1 MLIKRISKLFLT
13 SAITAVL
20 SISSTAAAA
29 TEWTTVTVWPE
40 SNYHVKALR
49 QFAAGVARVTNGEVK
64 MVVHSGGSLGLKGP
78 ELLSAVRDGIVQ
90 VADML
95 MTQQVGQAPL
105 LGLESVPYLT
115 RNYQELA
122 QLQKIALPYYQ
133 KIAEQNNQKFL
144 YFLPWPGQGL
154 FSKSPSNTIE
164 GFKNIKVRTVDKNG
178 TDFFKALGSAPIQMP
193 WSEVVPALAS
203 GAIDGVTTSS
213 PSGADGKFWEFL
225 KHFNR
230 LNWQSASQAISVN
243 RDAWNKI
250 SPKNQK
256 AIEAL
261 AAELQPKFWVM
272 AAEQDQQALELL
284 KKNNMQVI
292 EPDAALV
299 AALAKAA
306 EPLWVD
312 FMKRVGPDAQ
322 KIIKEYRQVSGR

>member
-1 MLIKRISKLFLT
+1 MLTKRITAFLAT
-13 SAITAVL
+13 SILGAAMSVG
-20 SISSTAAAA
+20 STATAA

-49 QFAAGVARVTNGEVK
+49 QFAEGVTKVTNGEVK
-64 MVVHSGGSLGLKGP
+64 MVVHSGGDLGLKGP
-78 ELLSAVRDGIVQ
+78 ELLAAVRDGIVQ

-122 QLQKIALPYYQ
+122 QLQKIAIPYYQ
-133 KIAEQNNQKFL
+133 KIAEKNNQKFL

-154 FSKSPSNTIE
+154 FSKAPSNTID
-164 GFKNIKVRTVDKNG
+164 GFKKIKVRTVDKNG
-178 TDFFKALGSAPIQMP
+178 TDFFSALGSTPIQMP
-193 WSEVVPALAS
+193 WGEVVPALAS
-203 GAIDGVTTSS
+203 GAIDAVTTSS
-213 PSGADGKFWEFL
+213 PSGVDGKFWEFL

-261 AAELQPKFWVM
+261 AAELQPKFWAM
-272 AAEQDQQALELL
+272 AAEQDRQALETL

-292 EPDAALV
+292 DPDAALS
-299 AALAKAA
+299 AALTKAA
-306 EPLWVD
+306 EPLWAD
-312 FMKRVGPDAQ
+312 FIKRVGPDAE